1 MHKQLVAL
9 PSSGKIAGNWLHQ
22 HAVISFTLQLSVVL
36 HWLQFIWV
44 ILGLINSRAA
54 RITNIMNIQKALA
67 EFITFGE
74 QRDSAISVIVSSSS
88 NNQTYLYTLTQ
99 PVLIDVLTRCLNKEI
114 DIDDLELWANV
125 IESRDDINCAEFEG
139 VIYALSNS
147 EQMGELSHKKLEQLL
162 ALLKD

>member
-1 MHKQLVAL
+1 
-9 PSSGKIAGNWLHQ
+9 
-22 HAVISFTLQLSVVL
+22 
-36 HWLQFIWV
+36 
-44 ILGLINSRAA
+44 
-54 RITNIMNIQKALA
+54 MNIQKALA

-74 QRDSAISVIVSSSS
+74 QRDSAISVIVSTAA
-88 NNQTYLYTLTQ
+88 NNKTYLYTLTK
-99 PVLIDVLTRCLNKEI
+99 PVLINVLTRCLNKEI

-125 IESRDDINCAEFEG
+125 IESRDDINCAEHEG

>member
-1 MHKQLVAL
+1 
-9 PSSGKIAGNWLHQ
+9 
-22 HAVISFTLQLSVVL
+22 
-36 HWLQFIWV
+36 
-44 ILGLINSRAA
+44 
-54 RITNIMNIQKALA
+54 MNIQKALA

-74 QRDSAISVIVSSSS
+74 QRDSAISVIVSTAA
-88 NNQTYLYTLTQ
+88 NNKTYLYTLTK
-99 PVLIDVLTRCLNKEI
+99 PVLINVLTRCLNKEI

-125 IESRDDINCAEFEG
+125 MESRDDINCAEHEG